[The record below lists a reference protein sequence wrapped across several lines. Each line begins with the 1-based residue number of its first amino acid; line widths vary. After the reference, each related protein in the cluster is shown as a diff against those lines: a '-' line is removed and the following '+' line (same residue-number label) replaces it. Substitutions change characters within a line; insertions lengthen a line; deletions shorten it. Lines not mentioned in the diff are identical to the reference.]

1 MQNFTSVGVRVYF
14 LAAKTKV
21 APLKGLSIER
31 LEPLGCLLLIDLID
45 QVKGAIDDRVML
57 TDFKCWSDSE
67 VTLCW
72 INGKSKRWKTWIE
85 IESLR

>member
-1 MQNFTSVGVRVYF
+1 MYF

-21 APLKGLSIER
+21 APLKVLSIPC
-31 LEPLGCLLLIDLID
+31 LELLECVSFIDLID

-57 TDFKCWSDSE
+57 TDVKCWSDSE